1 MLKCELLKEE
11 SGRNNKW
18 GQTERSM
25 VFLAFFW
32 ISCTWG
38 HSHAC
43 EDSNVKRKS
52 PQMYSIFT
60 ITQLNFKLWT
70 LNQVNEFVRVRKL
83 HVFL

>member
-1 MLKCELLKEE
+1 MGEII
-11 SGRNNKW
+11 SGARQKGAW
-18 GQTERSM
+18 FFS
-25 VFLAFFW
+25 VFQ

-83 HVFL
+83 HVLL